1 MKRKQKQKKKTMNR
15 VNNLIIHYVGNKT
28 REEGILESTST
39 ALLQQELREKI
50 GDALVAQFRLE
61 SLCCFF
67 HESDLNL
74 NEVYTYAS
82 AIFDN
87 PERIIEMSKNLV
99 RHLYVR
105 SDHPKIKGGEFYTV
119 YFKDCIVDGDT
130 VDAVGLFKSEN
141 KDTFLKVLREDGNF
155 NLESE
160 QGINIKKL
168 DKGCLIFN
176 KEREDGYIV
185 AVVDNTNK
193 GIEAQYWIDDFLH
206 IRQRKDE
213 YANTQNVM
221 AMAKNFVTKELP
233 KEFEVSKADQ
243 IDLLNKSLKFF
254 KEKDTFDI
262 EDFAHEVIEQPEVI
276 ESFHN
281 FKRNYESENDITID
295 DTFAISNHAF
305 KKQQR
310 SYKRIIN
317 LDKKIQIIINGNRQ
331 NVEQGEDERGKYYK
345 VYYSEEE

>member
-1 MKRKQKQKKKTMNR
+1 MHYFDHTHI
-15 VNNLIIHYVGNKT
+15 LSLAIHQVGNK
-28 REEGILESTST
+28 INN
-39 ALLQQELREKI
+39 
-50 GDALVAQFRLE
+50 E
-61 SLCCFF
+61 SLVHSHRVVSLYETIQENLIEYFLSQF
-67 HESDLNL
+67 KTEEYYQMYHDVALSL
-74 NEVYTYAS
+74 NEVFVYVS
-82 AIFDN
+82 QIFDN
-87 PERIIEMSKNLV
+87 IETLYDQSVNLAK
-99 RHLYVR
+99 HLYDQ
-105 SDHPKIKGGEFYTV
+105 STHPKIKGGEFYTV

-176 KEREDGYIV
+176 KERENGYIV

-262 EDFAHEVIEQPEVI
+262 EDFANEVIEQPEVI
-276 ESFHN
+276 ESFHS
-281 FKRNYESENDITID
+281 FRRNYESENDITID
-295 DTFAISNHAF
+295 DSFAISNHAF

>member
-1 MKRKQKQKKKTMNR
+1 MHYFDHTHILSL
-15 VNNLIIHYVGNKT
+15 VIHQVGNK
-28 REEGILESTST
+28 INN
-39 ALLQQELREKI
+39 
-50 GDALVAQFRLE
+50 E
-61 SLCCFF
+61 SLVLSQNVVSLSETIQENLIEFF
-67 HESDLNL
+67 LSQFKTEEYYQIYHDVALSL
-74 NEVYTYAS
+74 NEVFVYVS
-82 AIFDN
+82 QIFDD
-87 PERIIEMSKNLV
+87 PETQYDQSVNLAK
-99 RHLYVR
+99 HLYDQ
-105 SDHPKIKGGEFYTV
+105 SIHPKIKGGEFYTV
-119 YFKDCIVDGDT
+119 YFKDCVVDGDT

-176 KEREDGYIV
+176 KERENGYVV

-193 GIEAQYWIDDFLH
+193 GVEAQYWIDDFLQ

-233 KEFEVSKADQ
+233 KEFEISKADQ

-262 EDFAHEVIEQPEVI
+262 EDFANEVIEQPEVI

-281 FKRNYESENDITID
+281 FKRNYESENDIVID
-295 DTFAISNHAF
+295 DSFSISSNAF

-331 NVEQGEDERGKYYK
+331 NVEQGEDERGKFYK
-345 VYYSEEE
+345 VYYSMEE

>member
-1 MKRKQKQKKKTMNR
+1 MHYFDHTHILSL
-15 VNNLIIHYVGNKT
+15 VIHQVGNKINNGSLVLSQNVVSLSET
-28 REEGILESTST
+28 IQENLIEFFLSQFKTEEYYHIYHDV
-39 ALLQQELREKI
+39 AL
-50 GDALVAQFRLE
+50 
-61 SLCCFF
+61 S
-67 HESDLNL
+67 L
-74 NEVYTYAS
+74 NEVFVYVS
-82 AIFDN
+82 QIFDD
-87 PERIIEMSKNLV
+87 PETQYDQSVNLAK
-99 RHLYVR
+99 HLYDQ
-105 SDHPKIKGGEFYTV
+105 STHPKIKGGEFFIV
-119 YFKDCIVDGDT
+119 YFKDCIVDGGT

-141 KDTFLKVLREDGNF
+141 KDTFLKVLREGGNF

-176 KEREDGYIV
+176 KERENGYVV

-193 GIEAQYWIDDFLH
+193 GVEAQYWIDDFLH

-233 KEFEVSKADQ
+233 KEFEISKADQ

-262 EDFAHEVIEQPEVI
+262 EDFANEVIEQPEVI

-281 FKRNYESENDITID
+281 FKRNYESENDIVID
-295 DTFAISNHAF
+295 DSFSISSNAF

>member
-1 MKRKQKQKKKTMNR
+1 MLYTEYISIKHLT
-15 VNNLIIHYVGNKT
+15 LHIVGNKSA
-28 REEGILESTST
+28 EEGVILSKSN
-39 ALLQQELREKI
+39 L
-50 GDALVAQFRLE
+50 
-61 SLCCFF
+61 SLK
-67 HESDLNL
+67 
-74 NEVYTYAS
+74 NEVKDVLAS
-82 AIFDN
+82 YFIQSFSSEEYFQIYHDSGIEYNVVYGAVSQIFDD
-87 PERIIEMSKNLV
+87 PETLYEHSVNLAK
-99 RHLYVR
+99 HLYDQ
-105 SDHPKIKGGEFYTV
+105 STHPKIKGGEFYTV

-141 KDTFLKVLREDGNF
+141 KDTFLKVLREGGNF

-176 KEREDGYIV
+176 KERENGYVV

-206 IRQRKDE
+206 VRQRKDE

-221 AMAKNFVTKELP
+221 AMAKNFVTKAMPEQ
-233 KEFEVSKADQ
+233 FEVSKADQ
-243 IDLLNKSLKFF
+243 IDLLNRSLEFF
-254 KEKDTFDI
+254 KEKETFDM
-262 EDFAHEVIEQPEVI
+262 EEFATEVIEQPEVI

-281 FKRNYESENDITID
+281 FKREYESENDIVID
-295 DTFAISNHAF
+295 DNFAISNYAF

-310 SYKRIIN
+310 SYKRVIR
-317 LDKKIQIIINGNRQ
+317 LDRKIQIIIDGNRD

-345 VYYSEEE
+345 VYYNDEE

>member
-1 MKRKQKQKKKTMNR
+1 MIVTTDTYISE
-15 VNNLIIHYVGNKT
+15 IICHRFCIDNSHN
-28 REEGILESTST
+28 ILSSRNTSIEK
-39 ALLQQELREKI
+39 ADNFLLKNILLDVFVSHKEVYEFVHDI
-50 GDALVAQFRLE
+50 DI
-61 SLCCFF
+61 
-67 HESDLNL
+67 DLNVLRKIVKEFWDKEDLL
-74 NEVYTYAS
+74 NTSKKIYYYLKDV
-82 AIFDN
+82 AI
-87 PERIIEMSKNLV
+87 
-99 RHLYVR
+99 
-105 SDHPKIKGGEFYTV
+105 HPKIK
-119 YFKDCIVDGDT
+119 DGDLVFAKFEDVQIKDSYYEALGIYKIEQKESFLQIDLNNENVSSMRILSGILSKNIDKACLIVFT
-130 VDAVGLFKSEN
+130 KGEPWIFVIDKNN
-141 KDTFLKVLREDGNF
+141 KD
-155 NLESE
+155 
-160 QGINIKKL
+160 
-168 DKGCLIFN
+168 
-176 KEREDGYIV
+176 
-185 AVVDNTNK
+185 
-193 GIEAQYWIDDFLH
+193 AQYWIDDFLH

-262 EDFAHEVIEQPEVI
+262 EDFANEVIEQPEVI

-281 FKRNYESENDITID
+281 FKRNYESENDIVID
-295 DTFAISNHAF
+295 DTFAISNYAF

>member
-1 MKRKQKQKKKTMNR
+1 MV
-15 VNNLIIHYVGNKT
+15 VNTIDKIILHYVGNKT
-28 REEGILESTST
+28 NGDGIAISESSI
-39 ALLQQELREKI
+39 ELSDTTKENI
-50 GDALVAQFRLE
+50 IALVNNSFKSEEYYELYCSPKLE
-61 SLCCFF
+61 LNPVYIFVKTIF
-67 HESDLNL
+67 GDLD
-74 NEVYTYAS
+74 E
-82 AIFDN
+82 F
-87 PERIIEMSKNLV
+87 KNQSQNFA
-99 RHLYVR
+99 RHLYDQ
-105 SDHPKIKGGEFYTV
+105 STHPKIKGGEFYTV

-141 KDTFLKVLREDGNF
+141 KDTFLKVLREGGNF

-176 KEREDGYIV
+176 KERENGYVV

-206 IRQRKDE
+206 VRQRKDE

-221 AMAKNFVTKELP
+221 AMAKNFVTKALP
-233 KEFEVSKADQ
+233 EQFEVSKADQ
-243 IDLLNKSLKFF
+243 IDLLNRSLEFF
-254 KEKDTFDI
+254 KEKETFDM
-262 EDFAHEVIEQPEVI
+262 EEFANEVIEQPEVI

-281 FKRNYESENDITID
+281 FKREYESENDIVID
-295 DTFAISNHAF
+295 DNFAISNYAF

-310 SYKRIIN
+310 SYKRVIR
-317 LDKKIQIIINGNRQ
+317 LDRKIQIIIDGNRD

-345 VYYSEEE
+345 VYYNDEE

>member
-1 MKRKQKQKKKTMNR
+1 MT
-15 VNNLIIHYVGNKT
+15 VNTIDKIILHFVGNKINGD
-28 REEGILESTST
+28 GIAISERMMALSDITNES
-39 ALLQQELREKI
+39 I
-50 GDALVAQFRLE
+50 IALVNNSFVSEEYYEFYYSPKLE
-61 SLCCFF
+61 LNPVYTFVKSIFD
-67 HESDLNL
+67 DLNTFE
-74 NEVYTYAS
+74 NQSQNCA
-82 AIFDN
+82 
-87 PERIIEMSKNLV
+87 
-99 RHLYVR
+99 RHLYDQ
-105 SDHPKIKGGEFYTV
+105 STHPKIKGGEFYIV
-119 YFKDCIVDGDT
+119 YFKDCIVDGGT

-141 KDTFLKVLREDGNF
+141 KETFLKVLREDGNF

-176 KEREDGYIV
+176 KERENGYVV

-193 GIEAQYWIDDFLH
+193 GVEAQYWIDDFLH

-233 KEFEVSKADQ
+233 KEFEISKADQ

-254 KEKDTFDI
+254 KEKDIFDI
-262 EDFAHEVIEQPEVI
+262 EDFANEVIEQPEVI

-281 FKRNYESENDITID
+281 FKRNYESENDIVID
-295 DTFAISNHAF
+295 DSFSISSNAF

-331 NVEQGEDERGKYYK
+331 NVEQGEDERGKFYK
-345 VYYSEEE
+345 VYYSMEE

>member
-1 MKRKQKQKKKTMNR
+1 MRITFLNSTIEKCG
-15 VNNLIIHYVGNKT
+15 LHFIGNKVADD
-28 REEGILESTST
+28 GLCLSDSLLE
-39 ALLQQELREKI
+39 LKN
-50 GDALVAQFRLE
+50 
-61 SLCCFF
+61 
-67 HESDLNL
+67 DLNNIL
-74 NEVYTYAS
+74 INYFINSFISEEYFELYHDSGIEYNVVYGAVS
-82 AIFDN
+82 QIFDN
-87 PERIIEMSKNLV
+87 PETLYDQSVNLAK
-99 RHLYVR
+99 HLYDQ
-105 SDHPKIKGGEFYTV
+105 STHPKIKGGEFYTV

-176 KEREDGYIV
+176 KEHENGYVV

-221 AMAKNFVTKELP
+221 TMAKNFVTKELP

-262 EDFAHEVIEQPEVI
+262 EDFANEVIEQPEVI

>member
-1 MKRKQKQKKKTMNR
+1 MK
-15 VNNLIIHYVGNKT
+15 IIYLDSIIENCSLHLVGNKVADNGLYLSNT
-28 REEGILESTST
+28 
-39 ALLQQELREKI
+39 LL
-50 GDALVAQFRLE
+50 RLE
-61 SLCCFF
+61 DELKNTLTNYFINSFTSEEYFQLY
-67 HESDLNL
+67 HDSGIEYNI
-74 NEVYTYAS
+74 VYGAV
-82 AIFDN
+82 AHIFDA
-87 PERIIEMSKNLV
+87 PETLYDQSVNLAK
-99 RHLYVR
+99 HLYDQ
-105 SDHPKIKGGEFYTV
+105 STHPKTKGGEFYTV

-176 KEREDGYIV
+176 KERENGYVV

-193 GIEAQYWIDDFLH
+193 GVEAQYWIDDFLH

-262 EDFAHEVIEQPEVI
+262 EDFANEVIEQPEVI
-276 ESFHN
+276 ESFHS
-281 FKRNYESENDITID
+281 FRRNYESENDITID

-331 NVEQGEDERGKYYK
+331 NVEQGEDERGKFYK
-345 VYYSEEE
+345 VYYSMEE

>member
-1 MKRKQKQKKKTMNR
+1 MIQLFKMS
-15 VNNLIIHYVGNKT
+15 LESCCLHYAGNKNID
-28 REEGILESTST
+28 EGMVLSNGYLSLTDNMHDN
-39 ALLQQELREKI
+39 LLQY
-50 GDALVAQFRLE
+50 
-61 SLCCFF
+61 FF
-67 HESDLNL
+67 KPFISSEEYFEFYHDSGIEYNVIYGAVSQ
-74 NEVYTYAS
+74 
-82 AIFDN
+82 IFDD
-87 PERIIEMSKNLV
+87 PETLYDQSVNLAK
-99 RHLYVR
+99 HLYDQ
-105 SDHPKIKGGEFYTV
+105 STHPKIKGGEFYTV

-141 KDTFLKVLREDGNF
+141 
-155 NLESE
+155 
-160 QGINIKKL
+160 
-168 DKGCLIFN
+168 FN
-176 KEREDGYIV
+176 KERENGYIV

>member
-1 MKRKQKQKKKTMNR
+1 MHYFDHTHILSL
-15 VNNLIIHYVGNKT
+15 VIHQVGNK
-28 REEGILESTST
+28 INN
-39 ALLQQELREKI
+39 
-50 GDALVAQFRLE
+50 E
-61 SLCCFF
+61 SLVLSQNVVSLSETIQENLIEFF
-67 HESDLNL
+67 LSQFKTEEYYQIYHDVALSL
-74 NEVYTYAS
+74 NEVFVYVS
-82 AIFDN
+82 QIFDD
-87 PERIIEMSKNLV
+87 PETQYDQSVNLAK
-99 RHLYVR
+99 HLYDQ
-105 SDHPKIKGGEFYTV
+105 SIHPKIKGGEFYTV
-119 YFKDCIVDGDT
+119 YFKDCVVDGDT

-176 KEREDGYIV
+176 KERENGYVV

-193 GIEAQYWIDDFLH
+193 GVEAQYWIDDFLQ

-262 EDFAHEVIEQPEVI
+262 EDFANEVIEQPEVI
-276 ESFHN
+276 ESFHS
-281 FKRNYESENDITID
+281 FRRNYESENDITID
-295 DTFAISNHAF
+295 DTFVISNHAF

-331 NVEQGEDERGKYYK
+331 NVEQGEDERGKFYK
-345 VYYSEEE
+345 VYYSMEE

>member
-1 MKRKQKQKKKTMNR
+1 MK
-15 VNNLIIHYVGNKT
+15 IIYFDSIIEKCSLHLVGNKIADDGLCLSNT
-28 REEGILESTST
+28 LLRLED
-39 ALLQQELREKI
+39 ELRNTLTNYFI
-50 GDALVAQFRLE
+50 NSF
-61 SLCCFF
+61 S
-67 HESDLNL
+67 SDEYFQLYHDSGIEYNV
-74 NEVYTYAS
+74 VYGAVS
-82 AIFDN
+82 QIFDD
-87 PERIIEMSKNLV
+87 PETLYEHSVNLAK
-99 RHLYVR
+99 HLYDQ
-105 SDHPKIKGGEFYTV
+105 STHPKIKGGEFYTV

-141 KDTFLKVLREDGNF
+141 KDTFLKVLREGGNF

-176 KEREDGYIV
+176 KERENGYVV

-206 IRQRKDE
+206 VRQRKDE

-221 AMAKNFVTKELP
+221 AMAKNFVTKAMPEQ
-233 KEFEVSKADQ
+233 FEVSKADQ
-243 IDLLNKSLKFF
+243 IDLLNRSLEFF
-254 KEKDTFDI
+254 KEKETFDM
-262 EDFAHEVIEQPEVI
+262 EEFANEVIEQPEVI

-281 FKRNYESENDITID
+281 FKREYESENDIVID
-295 DTFAISNHAF
+295 DNFAISNYAF

-310 SYKRIIN
+310 SYKRVIR
-317 LDKKIQIIINGNRQ
+317 LDRKIQIIIDGNRD

-345 VYYSEEE
+345 VYYNDEE